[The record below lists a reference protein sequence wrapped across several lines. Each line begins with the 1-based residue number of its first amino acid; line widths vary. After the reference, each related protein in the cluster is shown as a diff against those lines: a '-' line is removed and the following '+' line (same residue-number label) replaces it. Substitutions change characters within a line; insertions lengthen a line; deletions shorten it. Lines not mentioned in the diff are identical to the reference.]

1 MEINH
6 STLHS
11 YTSDLRSSSMIVTG
25 TEEVDPI
32 VTVGLVEVM
41 DTMKSSL
48 PSAILSAMV
57 AIITFIALS
66 MVAIITFIVPPGAAV
81 PEANVTVKGVG
92 SVKSAV
98 AV

>member
-11 YTSDLRSSSMIVTG
+11 YTSDLQSSSMIVAE
-25 TEEVDPI
+25 TEEGDPI

-41 DTMKSSL
+41 DIMKSSS
-48 PSAILSAMV
+48 PSAILS
-57 AIITFIALS
+57 T
-66 MVAIITFIVPPGAAV
+66 MVAIITFIVPSTKVPAV
-81 PEANVTVKGVG
+81 NLTVKGVG

-98 AV
+98 AI

>member
-1 MEINH
+1 MIVNNAEINH

-25 TEEVDPI
+25 TEEGESI
-32 VTVGLVEVM
+32 VTVGLVEIM
-41 DTMKSSL
+41 DTTKSSL
-48 PSAILSAMV
+48 PSAILS
-57 AIITFIALS
+57 TT
-66 MVAIITFIVPPGAAV
+66 VAIITFIVPSTKV
-81 PEANVTVKGVG
+81 PEINVTVKGVG

>member
-1 MEINH
+1 VEINR

-11 YTSDLRSSSMIVTG
+11 YTSDLRSSSMIIAE
-25 TEEVDPI
+25 TEEGDPI

-41 DTMKSSL
+41 DTVNSSS
-48 PSAILSAMV
+48 PSAILSSMV

-66 MVAIITFIVPPGAAV
+66 IEV
-81 PEANVTVKGVG
+81 PEVNVTVKGVG

-98 AV
+98 AA

>member
-1 MEINH
+1 VEINR

-11 YTSDLRSSSMIVTG
+11 YTLDLRSSSMIIAE
-25 TEEVDPI
+25 TEEGDPI

-41 DTMKSSL
+41 DTVNSSS

-66 MVAIITFIVPPGAAV
+66 MEV
-81 PEANVTVKGVG
+81 PEVNVTVKGVG

-98 AV
+98 AA

>member
-1 MEINH
+1 MIVNNVEINH

-11 YTSDLRSSSMIVTG
+11 YTSDLRSSSVIVAE
-25 TEEVDPI
+25 TEEGDPI

-41 DTMKSSL
+41 DIMKSSS
-48 PSAILSAMV
+48 PSAILS
-57 AIITFIALS
+57 TT
-66 MVAIITFIVPPGAAV
+66 VAIITFIVPSKRV
-81 PEANVTVKGVG
+81 PEVNLTVKGDG